1 MSCSTRDT
9 SPHDLFCWQCQNLTL
24 KVNFLCQE
32 NIRISDFSDEKQQ
45 HMSASLLTC
54 FLISSIFATLYFLK
68 SWPIFDKLLFFDF
81 FRVCWFWSNA
91 SRFKKLASFIKNF
104 ARIYYTLLCFSM
116 LHKCS
121 HANGQTRKNV
131 IETFLIVT
139 HQKTNSSHHLT
150 WTSEPWGGS
159 GAKFFTTI
167 NTET

>member
-1 MSCSTRDT
+1 MPKSDSQSEFSLSRKHPNIWSFLLKTTVYEHKFVKMFFDNFNFCDT
-9 SPHDLFCWQCQNLTL
+9 LFSKIMT
-24 KVNFLCQE
+24 K
-32 NIRISDFSDEKQQ
+32 
-45 HMSASLLTC
+45 
-54 FLISSIFATLYFLK
+54 
-68 SWPIFDKLLFFDF
+68 IFDKLLFFDF